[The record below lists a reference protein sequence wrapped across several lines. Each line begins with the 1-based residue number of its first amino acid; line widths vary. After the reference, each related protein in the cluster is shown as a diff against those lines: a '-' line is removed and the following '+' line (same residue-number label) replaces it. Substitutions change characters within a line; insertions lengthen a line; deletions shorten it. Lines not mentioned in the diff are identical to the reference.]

1 MFLETIAPDAAT
13 GRVADIY
20 QAQTAQLGF
29 VMAATRCWTARPDL
43 LPLYQEFADRIRGGF
58 SLSPRDWRLI
68 TFFAARR
75 VPSTYCS
82 HVYGK
87 QLIADLGTKA
97 AVLAVQRDFRSAG
110 LSERDVEM
118 LAYADAIGQDA
129 SQITPAH
136 IARLRA
142 VGFTD
147 VQICDIALCAAWRCF
162 VSRFFDA
169 VGAGPE
175 PAFLDADAEFRD
187 AMTVGKRI

>member
-1 MFLETIAPDAAT
+1 
-13 GRVADIY
+13 
-20 QAQTAQLGF
+20 
-29 VMAATRCWTARPDL
+29 MAATRCWTARPDL